1 MIFFNLSTV
10 YGIPEHHSGYSDP
23 VRLLAIIVHLILSL
37 RVSNGMKVVGH
48 IRDCTDLVSRYK
60 KNGKSIGLVPTMGA
74 LHQGHLSL
82 IERSVLETDF
92 TVVSIFVNP
101 TQFNDKKDLLNYPRN
116 MADDL
121 TVLRRILKKQDIVFT
136 PDEKE
141 IYPEEDT
148 RTFDFGHLDKT
159 MEGKYRK
166 GHFNGVA
173 QIVSKLFDIV
183 KPDKAY
189 FGEKDYQQLAIIK
202 RLVQILQS
210 SVCIEPCPIIRE
222 DDGLAL
228 SSRNQLLSAAE
239 REEATLISKTLFTAV
254 LRSREMEV
262 EELKSW
268 VIETLNSSN
277 MLQVEYFDI
286 VDVTDLKPIRKWEEK
301 TEKIGCVAVR
311 AGEVRLID
319 NVKFPDF

>member
-1 MIFFNLSTV
+1 
-10 YGIPEHHSGYSDP
+10 
-23 VRLLAIIVHLILSL
+23 
-37 RVSNGMKVVGH
+37 MKVVGH
-48 IRDCTDLVSRYK
+48 IRDCADMVSRYK
-60 KNGKSIGLVPTMGA
+60 KNGKSVGLVPTMGA

-82 IERSVLETDF
+82 IERSILETDV

-116 MADDL
+116 IAGDL
-121 TVLRRILKKQDIVFT
+121 TVLSRILRKQDIVFT

-148 RTFDFGHLDKT
+148 RIFDFGHLDKT
-159 MEGKYRK
+159 MEGKYRQ

-173 QIVSKLFDIV
+173 QIVSKLFEIV
-183 KPDKAY
+183 TPDNAY

-210 SVCIEPCPIIRE
+210 PVSVVPCTIIRE

-228 SSRNQLLSAAE
+228 SSRNQLLSATE
-239 REEATLISKTLFTAV
+239 REEARLISKTLFTAV
-254 LRSREMEV
+254 LRSRDMEV

-268 VIETLNSSN
+268 VIETLNSSS

-286 VDVTDLKPIRKWEEK
+286 VDTTDLKPIQTWKEK
-301 TEKIGCVAVR
+301 TGKIGCIAVK